1 MKTEAAAV
9 DVYLTQARLRQT
21 NSRPSLDFAGRFHA
35 FRLDL
40 AGRLH
45 TPKFD
50 FGGRF
55 HAYRLDLA
63 GRFHAYKLD
72 LAGRLHASRLDLTRR
87 VLGSRRGALTGFTAV
102 STFSSG
108 KEL

>member
-21 NSRPSLDFAGRFHA
+21 TSRPSLDFAGRFHA

-45 TPKFD
+45 TPEFV
-50 FGGRF
+50 GRF

-63 GRFHAYKLD
+63 GRFHAYRLD
-72 LAGRLHASRLDLTRR
+72 LARR